1 MVYFNVMI
9 NPESGI
15 MLISDPFL
23 KDPNFMRTVV
33 LLCEHNT
40 DGSFG
45 FVLNRPFEQRLDD
58 FIPELNGYSIPVYY
72 GGPVQTDTLHFIHSL
87 PDLIPDGINVAE
99 GVYWGGDFQQIIA
112 LIRERALD
120 LTRIRF
126 FLGYSGWSN
135 GQLNDELNEKS
146 WLTVAGNHRLVF
158 HSKPAEIWKEA
169 VKELDETFHE
179 IINYPIDPQLN

>member
-33 LLCEHNT
+33 LLCEHNP

-72 GGPVQTDTLHFIHSL
+72 GGPVQTDTLHFIHAL

-99 GVYWGGDFQQIIA
+99 GVYWGGDFQRVIA

-120 LTRIRF
+120 LERIRF

-135 GQLNDELNEKS
+135 GQLDDEMNEKS

-158 HSKPAEIWKEA
+158 HGKPAEIWKEA